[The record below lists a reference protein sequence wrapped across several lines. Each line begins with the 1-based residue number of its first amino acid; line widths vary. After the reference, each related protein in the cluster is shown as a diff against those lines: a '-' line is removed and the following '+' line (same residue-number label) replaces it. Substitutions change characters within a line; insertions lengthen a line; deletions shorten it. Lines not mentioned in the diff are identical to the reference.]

1 MAELNSW
8 DIAAAN
14 NNDAPPDGWPES
26 TMQYSE
32 VNNTARE
39 GMAVMARYFQD
50 INGTLQFAGPVN
62 AYTVT
67 MNANHLAYFQG
78 MYLVAEVNVTSTA
91 AVTIN
96 VNSLGAKTATDQGGN
111 ALGAGDLQAGGI
123 YEFRYDGTNFQLLGS
138 IGGGDVIIN
147 NAQLRT
153 DIVTATP
160 PTTEAV
166 TGNYDIFDADGSDQ
180 LASVGFNGSNAL
192 FVKNFM
198 RAGVAAMQATNA
210 AGTPVNVAVGDPDG
224 RFEGYESGVS
234 VMRTAAAASGGLEA
248 NNTLTASGYERVVT
262 VTEHNLKAPTASP
275 AFTGNPTAPT
285 AAVND
290 NDTSIATTAF
300 VVAQIAD
307 DAPTKTGGNASGN
320 WGIDITGHADSVNLA
335 DESVDS
341 IMYVAM
347 ANDPT
352 GTQALK
358 TGTNIVFNA
367 ASGGLF
373 CTSFNGLLVG
383 NGASVTA
390 INATNI
396 STGTLAVAR
405 GGTGATATTG
415 SGSNVLGTSPTF
427 LTQITTPLIQL
438 NSTDST
444 MSRASAGNIEIEGRP
459 LISHSD
465 GALPSG
471 RITVSTAGP
480 SGGAN
485 GDIWL
490 EREA

>member
-1 MAELNSW
+1 MSNLNDW

-50 INGTLQFAGPVN
+50 INGSLQFAGPAN

-67 MNANHLAYFQG
+67 LNAGYTAYFQG
-78 MYLVAEVNVTSTA
+78 MYLAAEVNAQNTSSVTL
-91 AVTIN
+91 N
-96 VNSLGAKTATDQGGN
+96 VNAIGVKSITDQGGN
-111 ALGAGDLQAGGI
+111 SLGGGDLQAGGI

-138 IGGGDVIIN
+138 IGGGDIIIDN
-147 NAQLRT
+147 SQLRT

-180 LASVGFNGSNAL
+180 LSSVGFNGSNAF

-198 RAGVAAMQATNA
+198 RGGVVSGQATNA
-210 AGTPVNVAVGDPDG
+210 AGTPVNTWVGDPDG

-262 VTEHNLKAPTASP
+262 VTEHNLKAPLASP
-275 AFTGNPTAPT
+275 ALTGNPTAPT

-300 VVAQIAD
+300 VVAQISD
-307 DAPTKTGGNASGN
+307 DAPTKTGSGASGN
-320 WGIDITGHADSVNLA
+320 WGIDITGHADNINPA
-335 DESVDS
+335 DESADTACNV
-341 IMYVAM
+341 IFVTA
-347 ANDPT
+347 AT
-352 GTQALK
+352 GVLPPK
-358 TGTNIVFNA
+358 TGSNLTFNSSTGA
-367 ASGGLF
+367 LSA
-373 CTSFNGLLVG
+373 TSFNGTLVG
-383 NGASVTA
+383 NGASITA

-396 STGTLAVAR
+396 ASGTLAVAR

-415 SGSNVLGTSPTF
+415 TGSNVLSASPTF
-427 LTQITTPLIQL
+427 TGTPTIPSINL
-438 NSTDST
+438 NSTDT
-444 MSRASAGNIEIEGRP
+444 TLARAGAGLVEVEGRP
-459 LISHSD
+459 MIAHAD

-471 RITVSTAGP
+471 KVTVSTAGP
-480 SGGAN
+480 SGGSN